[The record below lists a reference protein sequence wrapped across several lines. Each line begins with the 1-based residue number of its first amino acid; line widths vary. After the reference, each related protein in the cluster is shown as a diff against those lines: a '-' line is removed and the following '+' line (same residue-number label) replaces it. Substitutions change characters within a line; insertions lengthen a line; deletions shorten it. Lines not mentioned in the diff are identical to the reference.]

1 MADVMRKE
9 EIIHKQIC
17 NYIKEKYP
25 DVIFTSE
32 PSGLRLPI
40 GLAVKLKSL
49 RSGAKLPD
57 LWILEPAGEYHGLF
71 IEIKAEGILK
81 KNGGYK
87 TPHIAEQGE
96 VIERLIHKGYYASF
110 AVGFDD
116 AIGIINDYM
125 ELQEEGKGIKG
136 K

>member
-1 MADVMRKE
+1 MRKE

-17 NYIKEKYP
+17 NYIKAKYP
-25 DVIFTSE
+25 YVIFTSE

-40 GLAVKLKSL
+40 GLAVKLKYL

-81 KNGGYK
+81 KNGEYK
-87 TPHIAEQGE
+87 TTHILYQAD
-96 VIERLIHKGYYASF
+96 VIERLIDKGYYASF
-110 AVGFDD
+110 AVGFDE

-125 ELQEEGKGIKG
+125 ELKKVR
-136 K
+136 